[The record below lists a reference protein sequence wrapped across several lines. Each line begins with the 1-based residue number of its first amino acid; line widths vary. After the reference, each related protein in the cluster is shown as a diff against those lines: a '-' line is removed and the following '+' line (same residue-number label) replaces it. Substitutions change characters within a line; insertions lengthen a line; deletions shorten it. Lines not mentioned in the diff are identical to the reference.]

1 VNYTFTD
8 SEQKDGDNKGARLT
22 NTPKHMA
29 NARLN
34 WNVNERFTTW
44 LKAEYRGNTA
54 RFTQNYDNLSAANK
68 VVYDNL
74 GDSFKSYTVFNLG
87 GSYKISKDV
96 TLNGAVNNLLD
107 KDFTK
112 THVFTVGRTTTTAGD
127 YFTSS
132 QSTSG
137 YVTPGRNYW
146 VSVNVNF

>member
-74 GDSFKSYTVFNLG
+74 GDSLNPIPYS
-87 GSYKISKDV
+87 
-96 TLNGAVNNLLD
+96 TLADPINI
-107 KDFTK
+107 
-112 THVFTVGRTTTTAGD
+112 
-127 YFTSS
+127 
-132 QSTSG
+132 
-137 YVTPGRNYW
+137 
-146 VSVNVNF
+146 